1 MPLIQPPGQRRVD
14 NSIHSAQVKSWV
26 RLNLRNEDVSVVVT
40 EASCSE
46 DSCSPLETLI
56 AVLSDPPVTIHIDK
70 AMADVTAEDVQAAF
84 P

>member
-1 MPLIQPPGQRRVD
+1 
-14 NSIHSAQVKSWV
+14 
-26 RLNLRNEDVSVVVT
+26 LRNEDVSVVVT
-40 EASCSE
+40 EASCNE